1 MLRIFL
7 VSFLILLLSIASDLS
22 EANVPE
28 KFTQKHINYR
38 TYFGECPSKSSGML
52 TLMLM
57 KEFEKNHSLK
67 DVKEKILSEKLDE
80 KFFLSDYRI
89 SYNPVIKTLGIQL
102 ECPEPLAKVQVYKPN
117 GQEHYSAIL
126 GANARMYE
134 PQYENLM
141 RSEKRLNHS
150 LPLLA
155 ISMDQLEG
163 SAPTDLAAF
172 IKKMALDLRSQIS
185 EIIISKNNELTIIF
199 ALGGKATSVF
209 MGADL
214 WEEKLTKLTK
224 IVGYVGKNKRYPSS
238 INLVNSKKV
247 VVKFSDK
254 I

>member
-1 MLRIFL
+1 MLRLIL
-7 VSFLILLLSIASDLS
+7 VSSLILVPLIARS
-22 EANVPE
+22 NVPD
-28 KFTQKHINYR
+28 KFTQKNINYR

-52 TLMLM
+52 TLILM
-57 KEFEKNHSLK
+57 KEFEKSQSLR
-67 DVKEKILSEKLDE
+67 DVKEKILNEKLDE
-80 KFFLSDYRI
+80 KYFLSDYRI
-89 SYNPVIKTLGIQL
+89 SYNPVIRTLRINF

-117 GQEHYSAIL
+117 GEEHYSAIL
-126 GANARMYE
+126 GDNARMYE

-141 RSEKRLNHS
+141 KAEKRLTHH

-155 ISMDQLEG
+155 ISMNQLEG
-163 SAPTDLAAF
+163 SAPTDLANF
-172 IKKMALDLRSQIS
+172 IKKMEVDLRKQIS
-185 EIIISKNNELTIIF
+185 EIIVSKNNDLTIIF

-224 IVGYVGKNKRYPSS
+224 IVGYVGKNKRFPSS

>member
-1 MLRIFL
+1 MVI
-7 VSFLILLLSIASDLS
+7 LLSI
-22 EANVPE
+22 NVQATVPDR
-28 KFTQKHINYR
+28 FTQNNINYR

-52 TLMLM
+52 TLILM
-57 KEFEKNHSLK
+57 KEFEKTGSLK
-67 DVKEKILSEKLDE
+67 SVKEKILDEKLDE
-80 KFFLSDYRI
+80 KYFLSDYRI
-89 SYNPVIKTLGIQL
+89 SYNPVIKTLKIQL

-117 GQEHYSAIL
+117 GEEHYSAIL
-126 GANARMYE
+126 GDNAKMYE

-141 RSEKRLNHS
+141 KAEKRLNHN

-155 ISMDQLEG
+155 ITTEQLEG
-163 SAPTDLAAF
+163 NAPTDLAIF
-172 IKKMALDLRSQIS
+172 IKKMELDLRKQVS
-185 EIIISKNNELTIIF
+185 EIILSKNNDLTIIF

-224 IVGYVGKNKRYPSS
+224 VVGYVSKNKRYPSS

>member
-1 MLRIFL
+1 MLRSSL
-7 VSFLILLLSIASDLS
+7 VFILILFPSIVLSS
-22 EANVPE
+22 VPE
-28 KFTQKHINYR
+28 RFTQKNVNYR
-38 TYFGECPSKSSGML
+38 TYFGDCPSKSSGMI
-52 TLMLM
+52 TLILM

-67 DVKEKILSEKLDE
+67 EVKEKILSEKLDE

-89 SYNPVIKTLGIQL
+89 SYNPVVKTLRIHF
-102 ECPEPLAKVQVYKPN
+102 ECPEPLAKVQVYRTN

-126 GANARMYE
+126 ASNARMYE

-141 RSEKRLNHS
+141 RAEKKLNHA
-150 LPLLA
+150 LPLMA
-155 ISMDQLEG
+155 ISMDLLEG
-163 SAPTDLAAF
+163 SAPTELANF
-172 IKKMALDLRSQIS
+172 IKKIEIDLRKQIS
-185 EIIISKNNELTIIF
+185 EIILSKNSELTIIF

-214 WEEKLTKLTK
+214 WEEKLSKLTK
-224 IVGYVGKNKRYPSS
+224 IVGYVGKNNRFPTS

>member
-1 MLRIFL
+1 MLRPSL
-7 VSFLILLLSIASDLS
+7 VFILILLPSMVLSS
-22 EANVPE
+22 VPE
-28 KFTQKHINYR
+28 RFTQKNVNYR
-38 TYFGECPSKSSGML
+38 TYFGDCPSKSSGMI
-52 TLMLM
+52 TLILM

-67 DVKEKILSEKLDE
+67 EVKEKILSEKLDE

-89 SYNPVIKTLGIQL
+89 SYNPVVKTLRIHF
-102 ECPEPLAKVQVYKPN
+102 ECPEPLAKVQVYRAN

-126 GANARMYE
+126 ASNARMYE

-141 RSEKRLNHS
+141 RAEKKLIYP
-150 LPLLA
+150 LPLMA
-155 ISMDQLEG
+155 ISMDLLEG
-163 SAPTDLAAF
+163 NAPTDLAIF
-172 IKKMALDLRSQIS
+172 IKKIDIDLRKQIS
-185 EIIISKNNELTIIF
+185 EIILSKNSELTIIF

-214 WEEKLTKLTK
+214 WEEKLSKLTK
-224 IVGYVGKNKRYPSS
+224 IVGYVGKNNRFPTS